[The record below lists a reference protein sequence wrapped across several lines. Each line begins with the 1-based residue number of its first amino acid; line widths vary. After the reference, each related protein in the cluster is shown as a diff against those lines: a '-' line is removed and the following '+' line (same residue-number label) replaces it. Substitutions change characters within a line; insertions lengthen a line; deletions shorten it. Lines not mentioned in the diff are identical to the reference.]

1 VENVRQPSPTESP
14 LLFEIDTEP
23 IPETLTALGGV
34 PLLVETFRSLGLP
47 AQVREHVR
55 IKERDRG
62 YDEATIVENFVIL
75 NAVGGECGDDFELLR
90 VDPGLSE
97 MIGHGVPSPA
107 VARKFLHQ
115 FHDEAKIEAAK
126 QRRRGDELAYIPEE
140 NVSLQGL
147 GLVNRALVQ
156 ELGRRCPEQRIAT
169 VDQDATIIGSRKQF
183 AVAHL

>member
-1 VENVRQPSPTESP
+1 M
-14 LLFEIDTEP
+14 
-23 IPETLTALGGV
+23 
-34 PLLVETFRSLGLP
+34 
-47 AQVREHVR
+47 
-55 IKERDRG
+55 
-62 YDEATIVENFVIL
+62 
-75 NAVGGECGDDFELLR
+75 
-90 VDPGLSE
+90 SE